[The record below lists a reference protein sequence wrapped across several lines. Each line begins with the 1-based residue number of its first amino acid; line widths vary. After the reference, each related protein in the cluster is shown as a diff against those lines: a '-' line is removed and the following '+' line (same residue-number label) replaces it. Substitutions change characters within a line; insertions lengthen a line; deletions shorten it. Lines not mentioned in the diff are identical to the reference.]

1 MQLPAFS
8 GVPNLKISI
17 SRSSL
22 LTAIVIVVLVAAM
35 PFAVAEFLK
44 TGHLYV
50 FSRQFLD
57 DLVARFHGHGRLRF
71 IFQPTVAI
79 VLGARDGTKDAR
91 AGNVPFLWGLVF
103 HRAERSG
110 LVRSALASVRDLVA
124 VAILLDIASQFLI
137 FGRINPFAALL
148 LGPVL
153 IALPYSSS
161 RALANRI
168 ARWRSQQMPSAELIP
183 PR

>member
-1 MQLPAFS
+1 
-8 GVPNLKISI
+8 LKISI

-22 LTAIVIVVLVAAM
+22 LTGIVIVVLVAAT
-35 PFAVAEFLK
+35 PLAVAEFLR

-50 FSRQFLD
+50 FSRRFLD

-103 HRAERSG
+103 HRAERPG
-110 LVRSALASVRDLVA
+110 LMHSALKSVRDLVA
-124 VAILLDIASQFLI
+124 AAILFDVASQFLI
-137 FGRINPFAALL
+137 FRRVNPFAALL

-161 RALANRI
+161 RAFTNRI
-168 ARWRSQQMPSAELIP
+168 ARRRLQQMHTGKLMP
-183 PR
+183 PI